1 MPQVHISVDICD
13 TIYLRDP
20 LETTLGRKMIKHAV
34 ILLHEI
40 GFEQFNFKKL
50 AIQMGS
56 TEASVYRYFE
66 NKYKLLAYLVAW
78 YWDFMHFMI
87 LMDTRNIKDRREK
100 LYRMVDTL
108 VNSLTEAPV
117 PEYMD
122 HEKLHM
128 IVVENATKVYHN
140 KQVDTLQKEGFYTNF
155 KKLVKRISGSIR
167 EVDPAYAYPVALA
180 TNIVD
185 VSLNNEY
192 YIEHFPSLTDSNNKQ
207 NADAKVETSKM
218 IKYLLDRALHTSEPQ
233 ENDSFPE
240 RV

>member
-1 MPQVHISVDICD
+1 MPQIHISVDICD

-20 LETTLGRKMIKHAV
+20 LETVLGRKMIKHAV

-40 GFEQFNFKKL
+40 GFEEFNFKKL
-50 AIQMGS
+50 AIRMGS

-87 LMDTRNIKDRREK
+87 LMDTRNIPDKREK

-108 VNSLTEAPV
+108 VNSLKTAPV
-117 PEYMD
+117 PEYID

-128 IVVENATKVYHN
+128 IVVENASKVYHT
-140 KQVDTLQKEGFYTNF
+140 KQVDRLQKEGFYTNF
-155 KKLVKRISGSIR
+155 KKLVKRISDAIR
-167 EVDPAYAYPVALA
+167 DIDPDYMYPVALA

-185 VSLNNEY
+185 ASLNNEY
-192 YIEHFPSLTDSNNKQ
+192 YIEHLPSLTDVPEDAQ
-207 NADAKVETSKM
+207 VNAKTETSKM
-218 IKYLLDRALHTSEPQ
+218 IRYLLDRALVR
-233 ENDSFPE
+233 NG
-240 RV
+240 